1 MKGKPSKGKCGNLVV
16 KPLIKLVLL
25 GSHEK
30 STSSASATF
39 PKITFVTSQNGDD
52 HLLNGCDVTGTV
64 LKAVCAQGQLIL
76 IPVLS
81 GIAGLIPISQLQTLR
96 FRGTHSSVVKWLL
109 DDECMRDMNMTGSPE
124 PRHLI
129 RTSLHHLFLS
139 LKFPII
145 L

>member
-1 MKGKPSKGKCGNLVV
+1 MVNGWKMKGKPSKGKCGNLVV

-81 GIAGLIPISQLQTLR
+81 GPWITGLAWSSALPLPVLRGDSMFGSLIRLQSTKSQLWKEL
-96 FRGTHSSVVKWLL
+96 
-109 DDECMRDMNMTGSPE
+109 P
-124 PRHLI
+124 I
-129 RTSLHHLFLS
+129 RYASIETWVYYSFQS
-139 LKFPII
+139 E
-145 L
+145 